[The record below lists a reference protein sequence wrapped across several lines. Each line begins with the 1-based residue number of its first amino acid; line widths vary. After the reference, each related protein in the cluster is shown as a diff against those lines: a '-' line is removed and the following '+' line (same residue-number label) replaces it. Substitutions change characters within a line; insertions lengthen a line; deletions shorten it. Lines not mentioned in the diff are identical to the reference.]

1 MRVVTSVRAMQ
12 RRALEWRRLGV
23 RVGLVPTMGY
33 LHDGHLSLVRRAR
46 EWVGLEGQVVV
57 SIYVNPTQFGPSED
71 LSRYPRDLERDQ
83 NLCRAE
89 GVDVVFAPRDSE
101 MYAGEEAGRHSTF
114 VVESDLSQGLE
125 GKARPTHFRGVT
137 TVVAKLFNV
146 VLPAVA
152 VFGAKD
158 YQQAQVIRRMVRD
171 LNFPVRLL
179 VSPTRRE
186 GDGLAMSSRNAY
198 LSAAEREQAVVL
210 SQAIREAR
218 RVVRSRRGGV
228 VADGLVRELTAWI
241 ERRPAARVDH
251 IAFVDPETLVPV
263 KRVRAGVRMVLAVVV
278 GRTRLI
284 DNGRL

>member
-1 MRVVTSVRAMQ
+1 MRVVTSARAMQ
-12 RRALEWRRLGV
+12 RRALEWRRLGL

-46 EWVGLEGQVVV
+46 GWVGLEGKVVV
-57 SIYVNPTQFGPSED
+57 SIYVNPTQFGPRED
-71 LSRYPRDLERDQ
+71 LSRYPRDLERDKK
-83 NLCRAE
+83 LCRVE
-89 GVDVVFAPRDSE
+89 GVDVVFAPRDWE
-101 MYAGEEAGRHSTF
+101 MYAGEEAGKHSTF
-114 VVESDLSQGLE
+114 VVESVLSQGLE
-125 GKARPTHFRGVT
+125 GKARPTHFQGVT
-137 TVVAKLFNV
+137 TVVAKLFNL

-158 YQQAQVIRRMVRD
+158 YQQAQVIGRMVRD

-186 GDGLAMSSRNAY
+186 EDGLAMSSRNAY
-198 LSAAEREQAVVL
+198 LSPAEREQAVVL

-218 RVVRSRRGGV
+218 RVVRLKRGGV
-228 VADGLVRELTAWI
+228 PAERLVRELTAWI

-251 IAFVDPETLVPV
+251 IAFVDPETLAPV
-263 KRVRAGVRMVLAVVV
+263 IRVQAGVRMVLAVVV